1 VCAGGSSAGS
11 GWGRGSGVRWHLCS
25 GCAES
30 VKNGLHF
37 YTRR

>member
-1 VCAGGSSAGS
+1 MVAILLALGGAGGSDVG
-11 GWGRGSGVRWHLCS
+11 WHLCS
-25 GCAES
+25 GSAKS